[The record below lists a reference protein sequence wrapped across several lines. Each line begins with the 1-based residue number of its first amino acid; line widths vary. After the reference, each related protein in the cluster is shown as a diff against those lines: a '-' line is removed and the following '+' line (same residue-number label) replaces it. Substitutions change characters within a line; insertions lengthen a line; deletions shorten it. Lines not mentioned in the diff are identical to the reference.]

1 MSFHGLAVVWS
12 QRDLMIRGLAA
23 TLGIAAVSAVLAG
36 LLGIGL
42 FGLLISRWRAVGQT
56 VSALID
62 LMRCV
67 PFMLFCYMIYYALP
81 VFGIVI
87 ENIAAGILALTLYNA
102 AYIAELLRGT
112 WQTLPRET
120 IEAGHAFGFHGW
132 RLLVRI
138 ILPPVVMDSVPML
151 GNQMVQIIKDSAFL
165 VIIAVQEL
173 TYAANEIQATYYVPF
188 ASFVCAVI
196 LYWLLCLAV
205 ESGVRAVIRVA
216 ELRR

>member
-1 MSFHGLAVVWS
+1 MGFHGIEVVWE
-12 QRDLMIRGLAA
+12 QRELMVDGLLA
-23 TLGIAAVSAVLAG
+23 TLAIAVVSAVLSG
-36 LLGIGL
+36 LVGVGL
-42 FGLLISRWRAVGQT
+42 FGLLISRRRAVTGL
-56 VSALID
+56 VSGLID

-67 PFMLFCYMIYYALP
+67 PFMLFCYMIYFALP
-81 VFGIVI
+81 AFGVLINNI
-87 ENIAAGILALTLYNA
+87 EAGVLALTLYNA
-102 AYIAELLRGT
+102 AYIAELLHGT
-112 WQTLPRET
+112 WKTLPAET
-120 IEAGHAFGFHGW
+120 LEAGHAFGFHGW
-132 RLLVRI
+132 RLVLRI

-196 LYWLLCLAV
+196 LYWLLCLLI
-205 ESGVRAVIRVA
+205 EGGVRAVVRVA